1 MAVNMEVRNE
11 MKQFQL
17 GQYKGLN
24 VDRFDVCVKEEELN
38 EALNYVK
45 NSLDEIQVEKND
57 EPIETGDYVIVNFE
71 GTENGKTVPKFRER
85 GFKFRVGDENF
96 IEEFSTNL
104 LGKKTGETVIFQT
117 TVLPDLLEY
126 QALWGK
132 QITFSVEIVKVY
144 RMKEP
149 ELTDDIVREI
159 DPQAE
164 TLQEFEIILKNKI
177 LQEKVNKAQIA
188 NMSKVIGAIAENCK
202 YEFEQE
208 ILVEAAEDLYR
219 KFVEELKAVYNM
231 ELIVYLIQRKLSSD
245 ELLNECKEEA
255 SRRIL
260 GEKILDAVIK
270 AEGIQLT
277 DKEMLHEKVRL
288 QNREKAEKVE
298 LSRENNIQDV
308 QCLRRKAMDF
318 LLEANLA
325 Q

>member
-1 MAVNMEVRNE
+1 MAVNMDVRSE

-24 VDRFDVCVKEEELN
+24 VDRFDVSVKEEELN

-45 NSLDEIQVEKND
+45 KSLDEIQVEKND

-71 GTENGKTVPKFRER
+71 GTENGKIVPKLRDR

-144 RMKEP
+144 RIKEP

-159 DPQAE
+159 DPQVE

-177 LQEKVNKAQIA
+177 FQEKVNKAQIA

-255 SRRIL
+255 SKRIL

-277 DKEMLHEKVRL
+277 DKEMLYEKVRL

>member
-1 MAVNMEVRNE
+1 MAVNMDVRNE

-24 VDRFDVCVKEEELN
+24 VDRFDVSVKEEELN

-45 NSLDEIQVEKND
+45 KSLDEIQVEKND
-57 EPIETGDYVIVNFE
+57 KPIETGDYVIVNFE
-71 GTENGKTVPKFRER
+71 GTENGKIVPKSRDR

-144 RMKEP
+144 RIKEP

-159 DPQAE
+159 DPQVE
-164 TLQEFEIILKNKI
+164 TLQEFEIILKDKI

-255 SRRIL
+255 SKRIL

-277 DKEMLHEKVRL
+277 DKEMLYEKVRL
-288 QNREKAEKVE
+288 QNREKAENVE